1 MFHHFL
7 LVGYHGELKVNLFH
21 NTRDYTTPKRL
32 KVTYSTSTTLES
44 WLLRNQGEKKY
55 TLLFHHGSFQKKVL
69 KYGTPKPRNLF
80 GYTTKGTL

>member
-44 WLLRNQGEKKY
+44 WLLRNQGEKSIHFYFIMAPFRKKY
-55 TLLFHHGSFQKKVL
+55 
-69 KYGTPKPRNLF
+69 
-80 GYTTKGTL
+80 